1 MTLRAALVALLVA
14 AAPVAAA
21 AVDPADWPPAP
32 AVQKRMAELQAVIR
46 DPAASTTERDSAR
59 NALRRLLKSRVA
71 RDEVER
77 EDRERPARAAIE
89 PFPSVVKPAESPVVR
104 VPAPPVAHIDV
115 VVPPKPLIIQNNGAA
130 AIASPGVAIDPRTGQ
145 ILHETPGG
153 YVNPRTGEFI
163 PR

>member
-1 MTLRAALVALLVA
+1 MTLRAALVALLLA
-14 AAPVAAA
+14 AAPVGAA

-32 AVQKRMAELQAVIR
+32 AVQKRMTELQ
-46 DPAASTTERDSAR
+46 AASTTERDSAR
-59 NALRRLLKSRVA
+59 NALRRLLKSRAA

-130 AIASPGVAIDPRTGQ
+130 AIASPGVAVDPRTGQ